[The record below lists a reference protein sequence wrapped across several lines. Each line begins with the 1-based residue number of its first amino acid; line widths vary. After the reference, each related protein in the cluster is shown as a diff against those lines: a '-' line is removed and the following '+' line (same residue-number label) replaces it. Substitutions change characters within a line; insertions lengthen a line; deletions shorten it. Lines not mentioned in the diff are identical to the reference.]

1 MEVGGQLG
9 VQPFI
14 PRAVIDKVATEEYQY
29 PCHKSNFGHPATS
42 IHFSNFAIIKC
53 RIMWN

>member
-9 VQPFI
+9 VQPII
-14 PRAVIDKVATEEYQY
+14 PRAIINKVATEEY

-42 IHFSNFAIIKC
+42 IHFSNFAII
-53 RIMWN
+53 M